1 MLDKKVFAQALAG
14 MGSVWK
20 EIQAVADDE
29 FASALWYR
37 TLSDLDNDA
46 FKYGIVHIMKTFHF
60 APRPADIREAAL
72 ISTNPLLAAEEAWT
86 MVVNDVRRGNFYF
99 GTPEYDDWKVRKTLE
114 SFNPIELRDMTS
126 KNRPIIRAQFIKI
139 YNQYKD
145 REKEALV
152 TNDPKLK
159 ALLDSIGGLPK
170 LEGGK

>member
-37 TLSDLDNDA
+37 TLSDLDNEA

-126 KNRPIIRAQFIKI
+126 ENRPIIRAQFIKI

>member
-37 TLSDLDNDA
+37 TLSDLDNEA

-114 SFNPIELRDMTS
+114 SFNPLELRDMTS
-126 KNRPIIRAQFIKI
+126 ENRPIIRAQFIKI

-159 ALLDSIGGLPK
+159 ALLQSIGALPQ
-170 LEGGK
+170 LEG

>member
-37 TLSDLDNDA
+37 TLSDLDNEA

-114 SFNPIELRDMTS
+114 SFNPLELRDMTS
-126 KNRPIIRAQFIKI
+126 ENRPIIRAQFIKI